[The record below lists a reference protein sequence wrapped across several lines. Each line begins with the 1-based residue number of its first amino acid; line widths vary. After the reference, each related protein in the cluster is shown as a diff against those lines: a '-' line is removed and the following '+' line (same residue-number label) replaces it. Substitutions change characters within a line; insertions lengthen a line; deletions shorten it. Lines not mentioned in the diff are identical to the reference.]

1 MELFLQTLSQE
12 WESFLRVLAR
22 LIAAIVVH
30 AAQQVTPPG
39 VQPILTSGIN
49 PSR

>member
-1 MELFLQTLSQE
+1 MELFLETLSQE

-30 AAQQVTPPG
+30 AAQQGTPPG
-39 VQPILTSGIN
+39 VRPILTSRVT